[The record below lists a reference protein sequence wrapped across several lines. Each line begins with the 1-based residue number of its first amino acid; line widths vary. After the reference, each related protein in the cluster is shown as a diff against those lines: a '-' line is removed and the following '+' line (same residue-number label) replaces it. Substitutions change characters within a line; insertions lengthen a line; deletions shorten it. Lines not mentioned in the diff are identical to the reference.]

1 MEIIIKGYISQVV
14 QVAEH
19 ADLAK
24 LCDSGEHGELYAA
37 VHGLQC
43 AVEAFER
50 ATVLVLQFF
59 ISYGLQQW
67 FVILVNEDDHALTG
81 LLVGALYYSL
91 ETCTER
97 ALCLTFAIYLLI
109 LL

>member
-1 MEIIIKGYISQVV
+1 MEIIVKGYISQVV

-24 LCDSGEHGELYAA
+24 LRNSGEHGELYAA

-43 AVEAFER
+43 SVEAFQR
-50 ATVLVLQFF
+50 AAVLLLQFF
-59 ISYGLQQW
+59 IAYGLQQW
-67 FVILVNEDDHALTG
+67 FIVFIHEDDHALTC
-81 LLVGALYYSL
+81 LLVSALYYSL